1 MGLRFRK
8 SVSLFP
14 GVKLNFGT
22 TGMSVSTGVP
32 GFRKTFHTSGR
43 VTTSVGIPGTGIY
56 YVDTKNTKNSRID
69 APHELS
75 QAVPRIALLISG
87 GTLLLVAKP
96 VMMCGMHIPPQTKKQ
111 IMSCIHP

>member
-32 GFRKTFHTSGR
+32 GFRKTF
-43 VTTSVGIPGTGIY
+43 IQ
-56 YVDTKNTKNSRID
+56 
-69 APHELS
+69 AAEL
-75 QAVPRIALLISG
+75 
-87 GTLLLVAKP
+87 
-96 VMMCGMHIPPQTKKQ
+96 
-111 IMSCIHP
+111 